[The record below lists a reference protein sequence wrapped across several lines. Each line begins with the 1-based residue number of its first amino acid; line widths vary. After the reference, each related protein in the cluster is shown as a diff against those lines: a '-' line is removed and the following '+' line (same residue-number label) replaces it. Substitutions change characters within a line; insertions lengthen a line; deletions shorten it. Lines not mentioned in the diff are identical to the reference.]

1 MEQLIKDALA
11 AGAALTGQQAVADG
25 PGKIA
30 VVPSDYSIE
39 SLERFS
45 LTPDRKRGTVKM
57 NDAKSFI
64 EFFNIHATTYSSIY
78 ASINPPKF
86 VGVLDDHGTGPAWR
100 EFRVE
105 YTCPHSAEWLE
116 WTRNDKKA
124 MKQSEFAAFIES
136 NLPDI
141 VDPPGADM
149 LEISRTLEAKK
160 KVNFAS
166 GIRLANGQQELTYE
180 EDIQGT
186 ASKGKLQIPETFKL
200 GIQVLEGGE
209 PYAIECRLRYRIN
222 DANLAMWYELV
233 RPHKI
238 LEDAAKAV
246 WEQIAVD
253 TNRRIYNGTL

>member
-1 MEQLIKDALA
+1 MEHLIKDALA
-11 AGAALTGQQAVADG
+11 AGTALAAQQAVGDG

-30 VVPSDYSIE
+30 VLPEGYEVQ
-39 SLERFS
+39 SLEKFG
-45 LTPDRKRGTVKM
+45 LTPDRKRGIVKM
-57 NDAKSFI
+57 NDAKSFV
-64 EFFNIHATTYSSIY
+64 EFFNMHADTHSSIY
-78 ASINPPKF
+78 ASVNPPGF
-86 VGVLDDHGTGPAWR
+86 VGVINDHGTDPAWR
-100 EFRVE
+100 DFRVE
-105 YTCPHSAEWLE
+105 YSCPHTAEWLE

-141 VDPPGADM
+141 FEPSGADM

-186 ASKGKLQIPETFKL
+186 ASKGKLQIPETFKI

-222 DANLAMWYELV
+222 DANLVMWYELV

-253 TNRRIYNGTL
+253 TNRRIYNGSI